1 MKINWTVRLKNPAF
15 WTGIIAAL
23 GTAAVAICG
32 ALGIDFNATPWVQAL
47 TSIVTGVFGVLALV
61 GVTVDP
67 TTQGLADSP
76 QAMTYTEP
84 KGKEAVDGD

>member
-1 MKINWTVRLKNPAF
+1 MGINWAVRIKNPAF
-15 WTGIIAAL
+15 WTGLIAAL

-32 ALGIDFNATPWVQAL
+32 ALGIEFDSTPWVQAL
-47 TSIVTGVFGVLALV
+47 TSIVTGIFGVLTLV

-84 KGKEAVDGD
+84 KGKEAGEND